1 MAELVKKLNIQKNG
15 ETTPCSIYTTTD
27 EAGTS
32 HISMKVDNVAVYVPI
47 VPVGDDR
54 ASRGR
59 IKNSGATQAIA
70 TTGKT
75 PYGKMEYREPGT
87 FTLTVPAGIEE
98 LKAQIAGAGA
108 GCFIDEEFSS
118 SICKG
123 GNGDLQNIILA
134 TQANETISIVVGAG
148 SVGENQTGGMV
159 EDGEESKVIAV
170 AGEYTADGCGAP
182 YVVDKEPHNGVD
194 AGNGQ
199 GGKGSASFDDSS
211 GGKGEDGWVIIEW
224 GLGR

>member
-32 HISMKVDNVAVYVPI
+32 HISMKIDNVVVYVPI

-59 IKNSGATQAIA
+59 IKNSDVIQAVA

-75 PYGKMEYREPGT
+75 PYGKMEYREPGM

-108 GCFIDEEFSS
+108 GCYEVEEYS
-118 SICKG
+118 SISKG
-123 GNGDLQNIILA
+123 GNGDLQNVIFA
-134 TQANETISIVVGAG
+134 VQENENISIVVGAG
-148 SVGENQTGGMV
+148 SNGYKENLPQKGGA
-159 EDGEESKVIAV
+159 SKVTAV
-170 AGEYTADGCGAP
+170 VGEYTAEGGGAP
-182 YVVDKEPHNGVD
+182 YIYDKEPQNGVN

-199 GGKGSASFDDSS
+199 GGKGGTSLDDAR

-224 GLGR
+224 GW